1 MSDLTQEE
9 LRVTPLELFFDLV
22 FVFSITQVAALLAA
36 DPTAEGL
43 VGGLLVML
51 LVWWAWSQYT
61 WALNS
66 LGNEAT
72 PIKLA
77 LIVAM
82 GAVLFMALAVPDAAG
97 DGGLWF
103 AVGYTAV
110 LLLGLLVYAV
120 GLPRERLPD
129 LARYALPALIGVLT
143 VLVGGFVDGQA
154 RLVVW
159 GVGMAIQIGA
169 ALASGRSD
177 FDIKPGHFAERHALF
192 VIIALGEIVVAVGI
206 AASGGDRDLET
217 AVALAGAFALAAVLW
232 WAYFDWLAAAME
244 RALGAVTGAAR
255 GRAAR
260 DIFTLG
266 HIPLIAGVVLY
277 AVAAEE
283 AVAHPGEHLES
294 YGRALLA
301 LGVALIVAGFTWVA
315 FRSERFV
322 TWERLVAGAVAVVV
336 VLALRD
342 LSGGVVLWVVAV
354 LIATALVVEYRRA
367 RAASAS
373 IGSRVG
379 SGFEHRKG

>member
-9 LRVTPLELFFDLV
+9 LRATPLELFFDLV
-22 FVFSITQVAALLAA
+22 FVFSITQVARVLADDPTGEGLIGALLV
-36 DPTAEGL
+36 L
-43 VGGLLVML
+43 L

-110 LLLGLLVYAV
+110 LLLGLLVYTV

-129 LARYALPALIGVLT
+129 LARYAVPALIGVLT
-143 VLVGGFVDGQA
+143 VLVGGFVEGEA

-159 GVGMAIQIGA
+159 GIG
-169 ALASGRSD
+169 
-177 FDIKPGHFAERHALF
+177 
-192 VIIALGEIVVAVGI
+192 
-206 AASGGDRDLET
+206 
-217 AVALAGAFALAAVLW
+217 
-232 WAYFDWLAAAME
+232 
-244 RALGAVTGAAR
+244 
-255 GRAAR
+255 
-260 DIFTLG
+260 IFTLG

-283 AVAHPGEHLES
+283 AVAHPTEPLES
-294 YGRALLA
+294 YGRAVLA
-301 LGVALIVAGFTWVA
+301 LGVALVVAGFAWDA

-322 TWERLVAGAVAVVV
+322 TWERIVAGAVAIVA

-342 LSGGVVLWVVAV
+342 LSGGIVLWLVAV
-354 LIATALVVEYRRA
+354 LIGAALLAEGRRA
-367 RAASAS
+367 RGATASL
-373 IGSRVG
+373 GSRVG
-379 SGFEHRKG
+379 